1 MKKNK
6 CIILIIGICAV
17 ILGYTTFNFITNSR
31 KHLKEDNINTNS
43 TEKNSKEKEINT
55 KVEYIDVEELNANE
69 YNQEFIE
76 MLQYNNLELGE
87 TKIYIPK
94 VESVHNISIKGSGT
108 YLGITDAKEL
118 IEKEIEFLD
127 FFIEE
132 EFTEEDLW
140 DCSHAISYKETRKQL
155 DEGTYF
161 KERKDMPALVY
172 GCMDGEK
179 PYSYAHVFADFSIV
193 TFDRGKISNLLNEE
207 IFFPEDR
214 YGIIKSYG
222 LSDELD
228 DEFQLLNGSISIKE
242 AIDFVEYYLNSC
254 MPYEMSDDVKIKV
267 NQVNVVELNSDL
279 NILHF
284 QTTRNYKGINFEW
297 GGFYFNCEKDDKY
310 LKDRGSVHIIEIDD
324 IDRYGVTDNGNT
336 DDVVST
342 NEIKKIITPKGALDI
357 VSEEIGSNSIY
368 KISKIELVYRNQI
381 INNILVEGTEYV
393 GVPCYKIT
401 GTNSLDEKETYFYV
415 EMETGNIS
423 YDSIKG
429 M

>member
-108 YLGITDAKEL
+108 YLGITDV
-118 IEKEIEFLD
+118 EKLMEKQIEFLD
-127 FFIEE
+127 YFIEE

-193 TFDRGKISNLLNEE
+193 TFDRGKISNLL
-207 IFFPEDR
+207 
-214 YGIIKSYG
+214 
-222 LSDELD
+222 
-228 DEFQLLNGSISIKE
+228 
-242 AIDFVEYYLNSC
+242 VV
-254 MPYEMSDDVKIKV
+254 VK
-267 NQVNVVELNSDL
+267 
-279 NILHF
+279 HF
-284 QTTRNYKGINFEW
+284 CNTT
-297 GGFYFNCEKDDKY
+297 
-310 LKDRGSVHIIEIDD
+310 
-324 IDRYGVTDNGNT
+324 T
-336 DDVVST
+336 
-342 NEIKKIITPKGALDI
+342 
-357 VSEEIGSNSIY
+357 
-368 KISKIELVYRNQI
+368 
-381 INNILVEGTEYV
+381 
-393 GVPCYKIT
+393 
-401 GTNSLDEKETYFYV
+401 
-415 EMETGNIS
+415 
-423 YDSIKG
+423 
-429 M
+429 